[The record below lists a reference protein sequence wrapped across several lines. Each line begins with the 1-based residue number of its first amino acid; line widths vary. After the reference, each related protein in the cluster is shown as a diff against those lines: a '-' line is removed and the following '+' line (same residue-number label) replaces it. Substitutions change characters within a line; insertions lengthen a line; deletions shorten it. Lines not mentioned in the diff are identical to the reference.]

1 MPYFLEALI
10 DLADGSLVSDCPLPC
25 KTTQT
30 QTKLLH
36 KGSKPDDHYIDL
48 AFSSK
53 VRVTRTDLVKPTLT
67 SFLSEVGLKSSPQAK
82 RCKKTLHNLYH
93 WSKQLV
99 SLNKCYK
106 FFCDQITFN
115 HKTICYHWITFY
127 HLINLDHKI
136 TFYH

>member
-36 KGSKPDDHYIDL
+36 KGSNPDDHYIDL

-53 VRVTRTDLVKPTLT
+53 VRVTTTDLVKPTLT
-67 SFLSEVGLKSSPQAK
+67 SFLSEVGLKTSSQAK
-82 RCKKTLHNLYH
+82 RHN
-93 WSKQLV
+93 
-99 SLNKCYK
+99 
-106 FFCDQITFN
+106 ITFVTKK
-115 HKTICYHWITFY
+115 HFITF
-127 HLINLDHKI
+127 I
-136 TFYH
+136 TGV